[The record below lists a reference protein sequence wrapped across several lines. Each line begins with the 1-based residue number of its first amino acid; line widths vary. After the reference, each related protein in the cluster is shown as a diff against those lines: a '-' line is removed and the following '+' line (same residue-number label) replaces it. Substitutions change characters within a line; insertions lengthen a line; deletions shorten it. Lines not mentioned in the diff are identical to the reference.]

1 MEERLKLVLDLEGSK
16 APLTQLRRSD
26 GISRPTAY
34 KWLKLGI
41 TPGRIE
47 PGKPQHNGRHER
59 FHLTLKR
66 ETASP
71 PKRPGGP
78 SNGPSRTSYWWGGR
92 LARHPYRPERP
103 PPRPHPDP
111 SRTSI
116 QGSVPIDTHDALQWP
131 R

>member
-78 SNGPSRTSYWWGGR
+78 SNGPSRTSYWWGRRARPASVPGR
-92 LARHPYRPERP
+92 LLGGTRSPSSADAQERV
-103 PPRPHPDP
+103 PPRLPP
-111 SRTSI
+111 S
-116 QGSVPIDTHDALQWP
+116 
-131 R
+131 